1 MRVTGVVQTNP
12 KERVG
17 PADGRRAM
25 NLLSKVASG
34 LLTAGVVASMSV
46 AASAEA
52 PKQIRFGLLP
62 AEDPTLMVEQFSG
75 IAGHIGKSMGLKT
88 TVRVSESYNA
98 LIEALRAGH
107 LEVVYVGGSQYLK
120 MIDLGMKVEPL
131 VLNKDTS
138 GRTYYKSCIITKPDS
153 GIKTFADLK
162 GRTFAFVTPTST
174 SGGVAPTYMLL
185 KNKINPDKDFKSKIF
200 AGKHDASFLAVKNG
214 KVDAGAVGDFYFW
227 RWRDRGILKMEKYDE
242 PNDKLINAELR
253 VIGCQKV
260 PNTPM
265 VTLKDFG
272 DDFIDR
278 MRKAFLSLP
287 EKTANAYKIW
297 PSTGFVPTSHKDF
310 VDLAAMSELKK
321 KLKKKKN

>member
-1 MRVTGVVQTNP
+1 M
-12 KERVG
+12 KKLF
-17 PADGRRAM
+17 AYF
-25 NLLSKVASG
+25 ASS
-34 LLTAGVVASMSV
+34 LAALTLAVMST
-46 AASAEA
+46 AATAEP

-62 AEDPTLMVEQFSG
+62 AEDPGKMVEQFEG
-75 IAGHIGKSMGLKT
+75 IAKHIGKQMGRET

-98 LIEALRAGH
+98 LIEAMRAGH
-107 LEVVYVGGSQYLK
+107 LEVVYVGGGQYLK
-120 MIDLGMKVEPL
+120 MLDLGMKVEPL

-153 GIKTFADLK
+153 GITTFEDLK
-162 GRTFAFVTPTST
+162 GKTFAFVSPTST

-185 KNKINPDKDFKSKIF
+185 KNKINPDKDFKNKIY

-227 RWRDRGILKMEKYDE
+227 RWQDRKIFKMEKYDE

-253 VIGCQKV
+253 IIGCQKV

-265 VTLKDFG
+265 VTKSEFG
-272 DDFIDR
+272 QEFIDK
-278 MRKAFLSLP
+278 MRKAFLNLP
-287 EKTANAYKIW
+287 EETANAYKIW

-310 VDLAAMSELKK
+310 EDLAEMAELKK
-321 KLKKKKN
+321 KLKKK